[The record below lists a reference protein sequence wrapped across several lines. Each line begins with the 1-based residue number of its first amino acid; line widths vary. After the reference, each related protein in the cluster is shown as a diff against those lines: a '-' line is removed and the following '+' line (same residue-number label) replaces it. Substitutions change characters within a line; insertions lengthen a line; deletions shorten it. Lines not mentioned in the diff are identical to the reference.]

1 MSLPS
6 VLPFHA
12 SPSELPPPDCNPAAQ
27 LFEFIERRFGKSC
40 FRIRA
45 KRNSFI
51 CCQGT
56 KPNSLYLVREGEILL
71 TRINPDGRETLLSVL
86 GPGDFFGESA
96 LLSGTEITFN
106 AMATKRS
113 VVSLLPERMFRSLLE
128 DPSVCRW
135 LLETV
140 AQRCDDAWT
149 QMEVIGCAHVRDKV
163 RSGLLWFSGRFGVK
177 TKNGVRIDLNQTR
190 LARMV
195 GCARETLSRELQR
208 LKSVNA
214 IDVRY
219 TDGGKAFY
227 VVDPEEL
234 SGPV

>member
-12 SPSELPPPDCNPAAQ
+12 SPSEIPPTDYNPAAQ
-27 LFEFIERRFGKSC
+27 LFEYIERRFGKSC
-40 FRIRA
+40 FRIKA

-56 KPNSLYLVREGEILL
+56 KSTSLYLVREGEILL
-71 TRINPDGRETLLSVL
+71 ARINSDGRETLLSVL
-86 GPGDFFGESA
+86 GPGDFFGESS
-96 LLSGTEITFN
+96 LLSGTEITFS
-106 AMATKRS
+106 AMATKKS
-113 VVSLLPERMFRSLLE
+113 VVALLPERMFRSLLE

-135 LLETV
+135 LLKTT
-140 AQRCDDAWT
+140 ARRCDDAWT

-163 RSGLLWFSGRFGVK
+163 RSGLLWLSDRFGVQ

-219 TDGGKAFY
+219 TDGQKAFY

-234 SGPV
+234 SGPE